1 MWWCANSQP
10 SRTPM
15 EAARRLRPND
25 PTSRESDVDALG
37 DGRMP
42 DILGDRMR
50 IVPGVVDVGHILDPV
65 SKGVAV
71 EACIKRH
78 AVSCIGGI
86 EPSLYGDGHRE
97 RWR

>member
-1 MWWCANSQP
+1 M
-10 SRTPM
+10 T
-15 EAARRLRPND
+15 LRAG
-25 PTSRESDVDALG
+25 ESDVDALG

-97 RWR
+97 RWRVQILLDGMEPERRSEGDEEQ